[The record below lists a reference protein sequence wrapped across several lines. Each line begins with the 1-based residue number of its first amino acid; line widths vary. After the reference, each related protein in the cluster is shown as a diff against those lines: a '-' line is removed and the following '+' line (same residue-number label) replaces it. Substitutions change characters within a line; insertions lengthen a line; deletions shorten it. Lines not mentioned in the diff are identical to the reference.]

1 MPNRPEDPIRSYQ
14 RKSVAAR
21 RTAGRSCKCGESRP
35 ETLVNGSRPTICFA
49 CRRNQLGQ
57 TTLDEHHPA
66 GSANHAATVPIPVND
81 HQTLTDAQYDWP
93 RKTWENPEG
102 SPLLAGAAS
111 IRGYYDTNSYLTDQL
126 LLWVARLLE
135 ALDETLREPL
145 GPDWWAGTKL
155 EEFRPKPKPKR

>member
-1 MPNRPEDPIRSYQ
+1 MAKKPDDPIRRFQ
-14 RKSVAAR
+14 RKSTAAR
-21 RTAGRSCKCGESRP
+21 RTAGLSCSCGESRP
-35 ETLVNGSRPTICFA
+35 EALIKGSTPTTCFA
-49 CRRNQLGQ
+49 CWRRRLGR
-57 TTLDEHHPA
+57 TTLDAHHPA

-102 SPLLAGAAS
+102 SPLLAGAAC

-135 ALDETLREPL
+135 ALDETLRERL
-145 GPDWWAGTKL
+145 GPDWWTGTKL